1 MMISS
6 GRGKIT
12 LAITRA
18 ITLAIT
24 LASWNMLKQGIEH
37 QEEEILMKH
46 TVPIQQALE
55 NLCTE
60 NGDS

>member
-55 NLCTE
+55 NL
-60 NGDS
+60 